1 MMEIDEFKEA
11 WKIFDAASDDDI
23 RVDVYDY

>member
-11 WKIFDAASDDDI
+11 WKILDAASDDDI
-23 RVDVYDY
+23 RVDVNDY